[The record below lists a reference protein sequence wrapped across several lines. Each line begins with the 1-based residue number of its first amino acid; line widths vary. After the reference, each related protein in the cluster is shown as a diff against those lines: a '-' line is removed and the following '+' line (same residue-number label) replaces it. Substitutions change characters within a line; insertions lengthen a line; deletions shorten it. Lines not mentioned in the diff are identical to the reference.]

1 MGRLDVQFLDEGLHR
16 VLFDAMPLP
25 VFVVDSDV
33 NILEYNAA
41 GARLLVEGWQT
52 RKQRRGGDVLEC
64 LHATESPEGCGG
76 SPACSHCG
84 LREAVNA
91 AFRGQPVTRQWA
103 AMELNQRG
111 KPTKVNLRVSCQPFS
126 YGKNSF
132 VLLVLEG
139 LNN

>member
-52 RKQRRGGDVLEC
+52 RKHRRSGDVLQC
-64 LHATESPEGCGG
+64 LHATEATGGCGR
-76 SPACSHCG
+76 SAACSRCG

-103 AMELNQRG
+103 AMELNRQG
-111 KPTKVNLRVSCQPFS
+111 KPAKVNLRVSCQPFN
-126 YGKNSF
+126 YGKSSF

-139 LNN
+139 LN

>member
-1 MGRLDVQFLDEGLHR
+1 MGWLDVQFLDEGLHR

-52 RKQRRGGDVLEC
+52 RKHRRGGDVLQC
-64 LHATESPEGCGG
+64 LHATESPGGCGR
-76 SPACSHCG
+76 SASCSRCG

-91 AFRGQPVTRQWA
+91 AFRGRSVTRQWA
-103 AMELNQRG
+103 AMELNQKG
-111 KPTKVNLRVSCQPFS
+111 KLAKVNLRVSCQPFS
-126 YGKNSF
+126 YGKSDF

-139 LNN
+139 LN